1 MLQDNLVI
9 AQQDKKFKPDF
20 VNQNLLDLTTE
31 ESKDKLSKSIKEYY
45 SKLDNNNNIFEVSKN
60 ITPEDIK
67 LFYDRLFK
75 ETKSQQDELCDIIL
89 NNEFQEY
96 LRSFESEFQKALR
109 NSIFEF
115 GTKFIAYIYRKDEKY
130 VVENFI
136 VII

>member
-1 MLQDNLVI
+1 M
-9 AQQDKKFKPDF
+9 
-20 VNQNLLDLTTE
+20 
-31 ESKDKLSKSIKEYY
+31 
-45 SKLDNNNNIFEVSKN
+45 
-60 ITPEDIK
+60 
-67 LFYDRLFK
+67 FYDRLFK